1 MPKSILENGDL
12 TDPFQSFISKDK
24 YSRFR
29 EDLGRR
35 ETWEETVDRYCAFMQ
50 VRMDERYP
58 GVYGKRFW
66 NKARKAILNLEVMP
80 SMRGLMTAGPAL
92 EKSEMSL
99 YNCSFLAFNDVR
111 AFDELLFIL
120 ANGTG
125 VGFSVEK
132 EYTEQLPD
140 IPTTLER
147 VQDVIVVADS
157 REGWAAAYRSYLEAL
172 YLGFIPS
179 LDITKVRPEG
189 ARLKTFGGTASG
201 PQPFV
206 DLIDFT
212 IRKFQAAK
220 GRKLTPIEVH
230 DIACMIGDSIVSG
243 GVRRSALISLS
254 DLNDYDMSK
263 AKSGQWR
270 DAPDKVQRELA
281 NNSAVYNSKPST
293 GQFLQEWGSIFE
305 SYSGERGIFNKE
317 SARRGATAPR
327 RDSSKIAGTN
337 PCGEIFLRDGGLCNL
352 TEVVVRENDTL
363 DDLLDKVEIA
373 TALGTIQSSFTDFM
387 YVRDI
392 WKENAEEERLLGVSF
407 TGIFSNPMMN
417 GQEGKRILQKSLTE
431 LRLHAISTNKALAEQ
446 MGINQS
452 AAITCVKPSGTASL
466 LTYASSGLHPWH
478 AQTYLRT
485 IRANNHQP
493 MTQFLKDQGV
503 PWEPNVTKPDS
514 GTVFTF
520 PMKAP
525 DGAVVKAD
533 LTAVEHLDLWLTYK
547 KYWTEHNPSVT
558 VEYKEDEW
566 FEIGAWV
573 LEHWDDVGGLTFLP
587 DAGNVVYPQMPLQE
601 IDEAQYNQW
610 MNDFG
615 FPETIDWSEFS
626 RYETEDTTTS
636 SQQLACVSGVC
647 DLVEIG

>member
-1 MPKSILENGDL
+1 MPKSILENGDI

-24 YSRFR
+24 YSRWL
-29 EDLGRR
+29 EAEGRR
-35 ETWEETVDRYCAFMQ
+35 ETWEETVDRYCTYMRA
-50 VRMDERYP
+50 RMDERHP

-92 EKSEMSL
+92 DASEMAV
-99 YNCSFLAFNDVR
+99 YNCSFLAFDDVR
-111 AFDELLFIL
+111 AFDELMFIL

-132 EYTEQLPD
+132 EYTEQLPTV
-140 IPTTLER
+140 PEELVR
-147 VQDVIVVADS
+147 VGNAVVVEDS
-157 REGWAAAYRSYLEAL
+157 KEGWATAYRTFLDQL
-172 YLGFIPS
+172 YGGYIPS

-189 ARLKTFGGTASG
+189 SRLKTFGGTASG

-212 IRKFQAAK
+212 IRKFQGAK

-254 DLNDYDMSK
+254 DLRDYEMSK
-263 AKSGQWR
+263 AKSGNWHETS
-270 DAPDKVQRELA
+270 DKEQRALA
-281 NNSAVYNSKPST
+281 NNSAVYNRKPST
-293 GQFLQEWGSIFE
+293 GEFLQEWGAIFE

-317 SARRGATAPR
+317 AARRGATAPR

-352 TEVVVRENDTL
+352 TEVVVRETDTL

-373 TALGTIQSSFTDFM
+373 TALGTIQSTFTDFT

-392 WKENAEEERLLGVSF
+392 WRENAEEERLLGVSF
-407 TGIFSNPMMN
+407 TGIFSNALMN
-417 GQEGKRILQKSLTE
+417 GQEGKRALQKALTE
-431 LRLHAISTNKALAEQ
+431 MRLHAISTNKHLAEQ

-452 AAITCVKPSGTASL
+452 AAVTCVKPSGTASL
-466 LTYASSGLHPWH
+466 LTYSSSGLHPWH
-478 AQTYLRT
+478 APTYLRT

-493 MTQFLKDQGV
+493 MTAFLKEVGV
-503 PWEPNVTKPDS
+503 PWEPDARKPDT
-514 GTVFTF
+514 GTIFTF

-525 DGAVVKAD
+525 ENAVVKSD

-547 KYWTEHNPSVT
+547 KHWTEHNPSVT

-573 LEHWDDVGGLTFLP
+573 LEHWDDVGGLTFNP
-587 DAGNVVYPQMPLQE
+587 AEDSVYQQAPLQE

-610 MNDFG
+610 MSDFG
-615 FPETIDWSEFS
+615 FPEQIDWTGLAKF
-626 RYETEDTTTS
+626 ETEDTTTG
-636 SQQLACVSGVC
+636 SQTLACQAGVC
-647 DLVEIG
+647 ELVQIG